1 MNALKVI
8 AVLLIAAGLFGVVR
22 GGFSYVTQT
31 HKAEIGSM
39 HFSVDEKQRIDFP
52 LWASIGAIV
61 AGTVLL
67 VTARKP

>member
-1 MNALKVI
+1 MNALKTV
-8 AVLLIAAGLFGVVR
+8 ALLLIAAGLFGVVW

-31 HKAEIGSM
+31 HRAQLGPIQ
-39 HFSVDEKQRIDFP
+39 FSVDDKQRVNFP

-67 VTARKP
+67 VSARKS